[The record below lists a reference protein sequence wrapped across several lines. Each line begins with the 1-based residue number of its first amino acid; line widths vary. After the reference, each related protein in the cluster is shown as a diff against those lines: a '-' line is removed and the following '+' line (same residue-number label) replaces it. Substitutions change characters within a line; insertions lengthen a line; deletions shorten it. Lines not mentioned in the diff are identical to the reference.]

1 MLRCRDGSLYTGSTN
16 DLAKRLAAHRAGTG
30 ARYTRARLPVRLVYR
45 EARASRGS
53 ALRREAAIAPAA
65 DGEARAVAGRA
76 MSLRRRDIIGAVFA
90 LVVAALCV
98 RLGFG
103 SWPAWVCAVPATSR
117 SARRATN
124 HRSSCARDV
133 TVDEAH
139 DRRIHARGVY
149 DWTHERVWPG
159 RTWEGAPGWPCSPVA
174 ARRRLGGVRRSRLR
188 PIADARHV
196 DHAVWREPDSAGVV
210 GLGVAAPRDRG
221 DVNPTALGDS
231 LPYPVLPFVVQ
242 LLPAE
247 SAAVR
252 PTPLRWPAPTL
263 DDGPHLS
270 YAIQWFSFAVIIL
283 VGTGSL
289 LRKNYVEQRR
299 QADA

>member
-1 MLRCRDGSLYTGSTN
+1 
-16 DLAKRLAAHRAGTG
+16 
-30 ARYTRARLPVRLVYR
+30 
-45 EARASRGS
+45 
-53 ALRREAAIAPAA
+53 
-65 DGEARAVAGRA
+65 

-98 RLGFG
+98 RLGFWQLARLG
-103 SWPAWVCAVPATSR
+103 V
-117 SARRATN
+117 RRARN
-124 HRSSCARDV
+124 VEIRAARHQPPLELRARDV

-159 RTWEGAPGWPCSPVA
+159 RTWEGAPGVALLTPLRLADGSAVFVDRGFAPSP
-174 ARRRLGGVRRSRLR
+174 
-188 PIADARHV
+188 DARHV

-283 VGTGSL
+283 VGTGSFF
-289 LRKNYVEQRR
+289 E
-299 QADA
+299 